1 MQVGRSNE
9 GEGKMTSKTL
19 KRKRRELYDS
29 SNIEDYDWYMLI
41 LEGMAEILSRLEKLK
56 DKKK

>member
-1 MQVGRSNE
+1 
-9 GEGKMTSKTL
+9 MTSKTL